1 MTDTPRTAT
10 YLYLLFT
17 LLFSAVIWTIV
28 IWSGHLSAGCWGGV
42 SVRWGGT
49 GRKVSTSPLLT
60 LFLSRTPQLLMAPYG
75 RCGWAAGTPS
85 LLNL

>member
-28 IWSGHLSAGCWGGV
+28 IWSGHLSAGFGLLIPAVMPTAGSSDWI
-42 SVRWGGT
+42 GGT
-49 GRKVSTSPLLT
+49 RGLN
-60 LFLSRTPQLLMAPYG
+60 
-75 RCGWAAGTPS
+75 GTNSNPV
-85 LLNL
+85 